1 MDFIID
7 LIVFVIRALFNQADR
22 KKAAPTPGQ
31 LGSALPAAGRQA
43 QAPALAPRTTIAQ
56 QDAVDDGE
64 RLRSVLTLIGVI
76 VLVIMAVAWFLYM
89 HGSL

>member
-7 LIVFVIRALFNQADR
+7 VIVFVIRALVNQPDQKKTPPSLGQPGGQAPVDR
-22 KKAAPTPGQ
+22 G
-31 LGSALPAAGRQA
+31 QA